1 MGGTPYGLRGH
12 ERDDERSNSRPPL
25 VRAALENLRSV
36 RLMCLGH
43 EPEAEPKVVDLL
55 ARADGDMKRL

>member
-1 MGGTPYGLRGH
+1 
-12 ERDDERSNSRPPL
+12 